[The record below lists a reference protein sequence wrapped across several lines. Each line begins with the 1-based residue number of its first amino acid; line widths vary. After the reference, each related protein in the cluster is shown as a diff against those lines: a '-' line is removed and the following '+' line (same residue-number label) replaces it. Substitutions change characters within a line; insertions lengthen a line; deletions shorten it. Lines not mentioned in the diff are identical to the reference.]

1 MHRYL
6 VVLLLTGCAPVYKG
20 AIVDIHAHIRFG
32 EDDAAKP
39 DQPKGA
45 DAILALD
52 DAAGVRQSAI
62 IVIARKGDMAA
73 TRAQN
78 DRVIAAARASNG
90 RLFAVASVHPD
101 DGDEALAEMARVES
115 LGVHILKLHPNTQS
129 FDVASPSV
137 EAVVKRAG
145 ELGLVL
151 LFDAY
156 SPWDANETGK
166 FLLLAVK
173 NPQTRFILAHL
184 GGVRFP
190 EMAVFAFLRQF
201 AWYKRNV
208 WFDLS
213 FVAAFYARSPF
224 AEQLRWVCRQ
234 IGTDRLLFG
243 SDFPVDTPR
252 VAADAV
258 RKLGFTAAEQ
268 RQIFFDN
275 ATQLLEAH

>member
-6 VVLLLTGCAPVYKG
+6 VVLLLSGCAPIYKG

-39 DQPKGA
+39 DQPKGPE
-45 DAILALD
+45 AIVALD

-101 DGDEALAEMARVES
+101 DGDDALAEMDRLAS
-115 LGVHILKLHPNTQS
+115 LGVRILKLHPNTQS
-129 FDVASPSV
+129 FDVAAPSV
-137 EAVVKRAG
+137 EAVVRKAG
-145 ELGLVL
+145 ALGLVL

-166 FLLLAVK
+166 FLMLAVK
-173 NPQTRFILAHL
+173 NPQTKFILAHL

-190 EMAVFAFLRQF
+190 EMAVFAFIRQF
-201 AWYKRNV
+201 AWYQHNV

-213 FVAAFYARSPF
+213 FVAAFYASSPF
-224 AEQLRWVCRQ
+224 AAQLRWVCRQ

-252 VAADAV
+252 TAADAI

-268 RQIFFDN
+268 RRIFFDN
-275 ATQLLEAH
+275 ATELLEGR